1 MNFVADLFLA
11 RLFFNQYCEIVNKIN
26 FMIYCTAMVT
36 NCNGP
41 IFTFVQMD
49 EFKITY
55 KL

>member
-1 MNFVADLFLA
+1 
-11 RLFFNQYCEIVNKIN
+11 
-26 FMIYCTAMVT
+26 MIYCTAMVT

-55 KL
+55 KLWGFCRVLIIGW